1 MHPSL
6 RTADVFP
13 VVASLPPKN
22 NFIFRIILS
31 FEGREATT
39 VNTSAVRRLC
49 TPTLYISHSIDLERR
64 HCPGGGGTPFNGLYG
79 VAPPERGTFFRLRLY
94 EREGISLDDENKSVG
109 KSVIYLRS
117 VKRRKRAKY

>member
-1 MHPSL
+1 MYTHTIHITQHRLGATSL
-6 RTADVFP
+6 SR
-13 VVASLPPKN
+13 
-22 NFIFRIILS
+22 
-31 FEGREATT
+31 
-39 VNTSAVRRLC
+39 
-49 TPTLYISHSIDLERR
+49 
-64 HCPGGGGTPFNGLYG
+64 GGGGTPFNGLYG